1 MDVNKILKAIAS
13 GKRGHKIY
21 DLLSHEDRLKLDE
34 YAKFYGVNRK
44 QRRKLKKD
52 VRKKKIHTRTD

>member
-21 DLLSHEDRLKLDE
+21 DLLSNEDRLKLDE